1 MAVRPLVT
9 TGVAL
14 LSAGALVA
22 GTPALFVPR
31 DATAIVAG
39 EASAAAP
46 QKRAVTV
53 NEVKLLGLADLD
65 PQFMSDIFFR
75 TDGYGGHVGGTYDP
89 YYGGDNYGLFELYV
103 QTDGTEENPVYSP
116 ALDANGN
123 RLYAYLDE
131 DGNPQVGDTAIY
143 VKDTDGN
150 LTQVSGDEENPPTYA
165 SGDGISGEIYRDG
178 LVGLAYYLGDL
189 ALEDVMD
196 TNVPLI
202 SDAAAFVYNNVTSY
216 FYEGGIEETF
226 RVVASELTGGING
239 PVGQALATAELV
251 SHNWLPIVGE
261 LAVLAAAGVP
271 LGGPDLAAATSIFF
285 FGGPVVEDG
294 KSYNQGIDGVINYVV
309 DRVLGAQAPGTET
322 DPEDTGEGGEGAEA
336 ASTKRS
342 VATLASA
349 SSALPSLKN
358 LINLNV
364 KADEAVP
371 AEAAVEQTSEA
382 QKTDGIADLAAEKLG
397 VKLAN
402 ADTLKK
408 VATQEDS
415 EESEGATGATESAG
429 STDAA
434 GADDASDAGTPAA
447 GSTGGTPSTSTHESS
462 STQVKKS
469 PVDKFVDNATRD
481 LKKAFGGS
489 STRNANRQSG
499 SAAGQST
506 ARTGTDASGTGSTS
520 SGSSSSSSSSS
531 SSTGGSSSSSSASST
546 GGSSSSSSSSA
557 GGSNGANDKKGGGT
571 AANDKKDNKTKKAG
585 KHKSD

>member
-22 GTPALFVPR
+22 GAPALFVPR

-46 QKRAVTV
+46 QKRAVTI
-53 NEVKLLGLADLD
+53 NELKLLGLADLD

-89 YYGGDNYGLFELYV
+89 YYGGDNYGLFELNV
-103 QTDGTEENPVYSP
+103 QTGGTEENPVYSP
-116 ALDANGN
+116 ALDAKGN

-143 VKDTDGN
+143 VKDADGN

-165 SGDGISGEIYRDG
+165 PGNGIAGEIYRDG

-189 ALEDVMD
+189 ALEDVMGA
-196 TNVPLI
+196 NVPLI
-202 SDAAAFVYNNVTSY
+202 SDAAAFVYTNVTSY

-226 RVVASELTGGING
+226 RVVASELTGGPSG
-239 PVGQALATAELV
+239 LGAQLLAAAEDL
-251 SHNWLPIVGE
+251 SHNWLAYTGTVAI
-261 LAVLAAAGVP
+261 LAASGVP
-271 LGGPDLAAATSIFF
+271 LAGPDLAAATSIFF

-309 DRVLGAQAPGTET
+309 DRVLGAQAPGIET
-322 DPEDTGEGGEGAEA
+322 DPEDTGEGEEGADA

-342 VATLASA
+342 VAALASA

-364 KADEAVP
+364 KADEAAPV
-371 AEAAVEQTSEA
+371 EAAVEQTPEA
-382 QKTDGIADLAAEKLG
+382 QKTDGIAELAAEKLG
-397 VKLAN
+397 LKLAN

-408 VATQEDS
+408 VATQEES

-429 STDAA
+429 STDTD
-434 GADDASDAGTPAA
+434 GVDDASDAGMPAA
-447 GSTGGTPSTSTHESS
+447 GAAGGTSSTHTHESS

-489 STRNANRQSG
+489 SNRNANRQSG
-499 SAAGQST
+499 SGAGQST
-506 ARTGTDASGTGSTS
+506 TRTGTDASGTDSAS
-520 SGSSSSSSSSS
+520 NESSSS
-531 SSTGGSSSSSSASST
+531 SSTGGSSSSGSSSSTGGNSSSGSSSSST
-546 GGSSSSSSSSA
+546 GGSSSSS
-557 GGSNGANDKKGGGT
+557 GSGSGDTGNGHK
-571 AANDKKDNKTKKAG
+571 DKKDTKTKKAD

>member
-31 DATAIVAG
+31 DVTAIVAG
-39 EASAAAP
+39 EATAAAP
-46 QKRAVTV
+46 QKRAVTI
-53 NEVKLLGLADLD
+53 NELKLLGLADLD

-75 TDGYGGHVGGTYDP
+75 TDGYGGHVGGSYDP
-89 YYGGDNYGLFELYV
+89 YYGGDNYGLFELNV
-103 QTDGTEENPVYSP
+103 QTGGTAENPVYSP
-116 ALDANGN
+116 ALDAKGN

-131 DGNPQVGDTAIY
+131 DGNPLVGDTAIY
-143 VKDTDGN
+143 VKDANGN
-150 LTQVSGDEENPPTYA
+150 LTQVSGDAENPPTYA

-189 ALEDVMD
+189 ALEDVMGA
-196 TNVPLI
+196 NVPLI

-226 RVVASELTGGING
+226 RVVASELTGGPSG
-239 PVGQALATAELV
+239 LGAQVLAAAEDL
-251 SHNWLPIVGE
+251 SHNWLAYTGTVAI
-261 LAVLAAAGVP
+261 LAASGVP
-271 LGGPDLAAATSIFF
+271 LAGPDLAAATSIFF

-309 DRVLGAQAPGTET
+309 DRVLGAQAPDFET
-322 DPEDTGEGGEGAEA
+322 DPEDTGEGEEGADA

-342 VATLASA
+342 VAALASA

-364 KADEAVP
+364 KADEVEP
-371 AEAAVEQTSEA
+371 VEAAVEQTPEA
-382 QKTDGIADLAAEKLG
+382 QKTDGIAELAAEKLG
-397 VKLAN
+397 LKLAN
-402 ADTLKK
+402 ADTVKE
-408 VATQEDS
+408 VATQEES
-415 EESEGATGATESAG
+415 EVSEGATGATESAG
-429 STDAA
+429 STDTA
-434 GADDASDAGTPAA
+434 GADDASGAGAPAA
-447 GSTGGTPSTSTHESS
+447 GATGGTSSTSTHEPS

-489 STRNANRQSG
+489 SNRNANRHSG
-499 SAAGQST
+499 STGGSST
-506 ARTGTDASGTGSTS
+506 TGTSSDASGTDSAS

-531 SSTGGSSSSSSASST
+531 SGGSSSSGSSSSST
-546 GGSSSSSSSSA
+546 GGSSSSS
-557 GGSNGANDKKGGGT
+557 GSGSGDTGNGHK
-571 AANDKKDNKTKKAG
+571 DKKDNKTKKAD
-585 KHKSD
+585 KHKSDK

>member
-31 DATAIVAG
+31 DETAIVAG

-53 NEVKLLGLADLD
+53 NELKLLGLADLD

-89 YYGGDNYGLFELYV
+89 YYGGDNYGLFELNV
-103 QTDGTEENPVYSP
+103 QTGGTAENPVYSP
-116 ALDANGN
+116 ALDAKGN

-143 VKDTDGN
+143 VKDANGN

-165 SGDGISGEIYRDG
+165 SGNGISGEIYRDG

-189 ALEDVMD
+189 ALEDVMGA
-196 TNVPLI
+196 NVPLI

-239 PVGQALATAELV
+239 PVGQALATAEFV
-251 SHNWLPIVGE
+251 SHNWLPIAGQ

-271 LGGPDLAAATSIFF
+271 LAGPDLAAATSIFF

-322 DPEDTGEGGEGAEA
+322 DPEDTGESREGADA

-371 AEAAVEQTSEA
+371 VEAAVEQTPET
-382 QKTDGIADLAAEKLG
+382 QKTDGIAEVAAEKLG
-397 VKLAN
+397 LKLAN

-408 VATQEDS
+408 VATQEES
-415 EESEGATGATESAG
+415 EESEGAAGATESAG
-429 STDAA
+429 STDTAGST
-434 GADDASDAGTPAA
+434 GADDASDAGTPA
-447 GSTGGTPSTSTHESS
+447 TGDTSSTSTHESS

-489 STRNANRQSG
+489 SNRNANRQSG
-499 SAAGQST
+499 STAGQST
-506 ARTGTDASGTGSTS
+506 AKTGTDASGTDSAS
-520 SGSSSSSSSSS
+520 SGSSGSSSS
-531 SSTGGSSSSSSASST
+531 SSTGGSSSSGSSSSST
-546 GGSSSSSSSSA
+546 GGSASSS
-557 GGSNGANDKKGGGT
+557 GSGSGDTGNGHK
-571 AANDKKDNKTKKAG
+571 DKKDNKTKKAD

>member
-31 DATAIVAG
+31 DVTAIVAG
-39 EASAAAP
+39 EATAAVP
-46 QKRAVTV
+46 QKRAVTI
-53 NEVKLLGLADLD
+53 NELKLLGLADLD

-75 TDGYGGHVGGTYDP
+75 TDGYGGHVGGSYDP
-89 YYGGDNYGLFELYV
+89 YYGGDNYGLFELNV
-103 QTDGTEENPVYSP
+103 QTGGTAENPVYSP
-116 ALDANGN
+116 ALDAKGN

-131 DGNPQVGDTAIY
+131 DGNPLVGDTAIY
-143 VKDTDGN
+143 VKDATGN

-189 ALEDVMD
+189 ALEDVMGA
-196 TNVPLI
+196 NVPLI

-226 RVVASELTGGING
+226 RVVASELTGGPSG
-239 PVGQALATAELV
+239 LGAQLLAAAEDL
-251 SHNWLPIVGE
+251 SHNWLAYTGTVAI
-261 LAVLAAAGVP
+261 LAASGVP
-271 LGGPDLAAATSIFF
+271 LAGPDLAAATSIFF

-309 DRVLGAQAPGTET
+309 DRVLGAQAPDFET
-322 DPEDTGEGGEGAEA
+322 DPEDTGEGEEGADA

-342 VATLASA
+342 VAALASA

-364 KADEAVP
+364 KADEAEPV
-371 AEAAVEQTSEA
+371 EAAVEQTPEA
-382 QKTDGIADLAAEKLG
+382 QKTDGIAELAAEKLG
-397 VKLAN
+397 LKLAN
-402 ADTLKK
+402 ADTVKE
-408 VATQEDS
+408 VATQEES
-415 EESEGATGATESAG
+415 EVSEGATGATESAG
-429 STDAA
+429 STDTA
-434 GADDASDAGTPAA
+434 GADDASGAGAPAA
-447 GSTGGTPSTSTHESS
+447 GATGGTSSTSTHESS

-489 STRNANRQSG
+489 SNRNANRHSG
-499 SAAGQST
+499 STGGSST
-506 ARTGTDASGTGSTS
+506 TGTSSDASGTASAS
-520 SGSSSSSSSSS
+520 SGSSSSSSS
-531 SSTGGSSSSSSASST
+531 SSTGGSSSSDSSSSST
-546 GGSSSSSSSSA
+546 GGSSSSS
-557 GGSNGANDKKGGGT
+557 GSGSGDTGNGHK
-571 AANDKKDNKTKKAG
+571 DKKDNKTKKAD

>member
-31 DATAIVAG
+31 DVTAIVAG
-39 EASAAAP
+39 EATAAAP
-46 QKRAVTV
+46 QKRAVTI
-53 NEVKLLGLADLD
+53 NELKLLGLADLD

-75 TDGYGGHVGGTYDP
+75 TDGYGGHVGGSYDP
-89 YYGGDNYGLFELYV
+89 YYGGDNYGLFELNV
-103 QTDGTEENPVYSP
+103 QTGGTAENPIYSP
-116 ALDANGN
+116 ALDAKGN

-131 DGNPQVGDTAIY
+131 DGNPQVGNTAIY
-143 VKDTDGN
+143 VKDANGN

-189 ALEDVMD
+189 ALEDVMGA
-196 TNVPLI
+196 NVPLI

-226 RVVASELTGGING
+226 RVVASELTGGPSG
-239 PVGQALATAELV
+239 LGAQLLAAAEDL
-251 SHNWLPIVGE
+251 SHNWLAYTGTVAI
-261 LAVLAAAGVP
+261 LAASGVP
-271 LGGPDLAAATSIFF
+271 LAGPDLAAATSIFF

-309 DRVLGAQAPGTET
+309 DRVLGAQAPDFT
-322 DPEDTGEGGEGAEA
+322 DPEDTGEGEEGADA

-342 VATLASA
+342 VAALASA

-364 KADEAVP
+364 KADEAEPV
-371 AEAAVEQTSEA
+371 EAAVEQTPEA
-382 QKTDGIADLAAEKLG
+382 QKTDGIAELAAEKLG
-397 VKLAN
+397 LKLAN
-402 ADTLKK
+402 ADTVKE
-408 VATQEDS
+408 VATQEES
-415 EESEGATGATESAG
+415 EVSEGATGATESAG
-429 STDAA
+429 STDTA
-434 GADDASDAGTPAA
+434 GADDAAGAGAPAA
-447 GSTGGTPSTSTHESS
+447 GATGGTSSTSTHEPS

-489 STRNANRQSG
+489 SNRNANRHSG
-499 SAAGQST
+499 STGGSST
-506 ARTGTDASGTGSTS
+506 TGTSSDASGTDSAS
-520 SGSSSSSSSSS
+520 SGSSSSGSSS
-531 SSTGGSSSSSSASST
+531 SSTGGSSSSSGSGSGDT
-546 GGSSSSSSSSA
+546 G
-557 GGSNGANDKKGGGT
+557 NGHK
-571 AANDKKDNKTKKAG
+571 DKKDNKTKKAD
-585 KHKSD
+585 KHKSDK

>member
-31 DATAIVAG
+31 DVTAIVAG
-39 EASAAAP
+39 EATAAAP
-46 QKRAVTV
+46 QKRAVTI
-53 NEVKLLGLADLD
+53 NELKLLGLADLD

-75 TDGYGGHVGGTYDP
+75 TDGYGGHVGGSYDP
-89 YYGGDNYGLFELYV
+89 YYGGDNYGLFELNV
-103 QTDGTEENPVYSP
+103 QTGGTAENPVYSP
-116 ALDANGN
+116 ALDAKGN

-131 DGNPQVGDTAIY
+131 DGNPLVGDTAIY
-143 VKDTDGN
+143 VKDATGN

-189 ALEDVMD
+189 ALEDVMGA
-196 TNVPLI
+196 NVPLI

-226 RVVASELTGGING
+226 RVVASELTGGPSG
-239 PVGQALATAELV
+239 LGAQLLAAAEDL
-251 SHNWLPIVGE
+251 SHNWLAYTGTVAI
-261 LAVLAAAGVP
+261 LAASGVP
-271 LGGPDLAAATSIFF
+271 LAGPDLAAATSIFF

-309 DRVLGAQAPGTET
+309 DRVLGAQAPDFET
-322 DPEDTGEGGEGAEA
+322 DPEDTGEGEEGADA

-342 VATLASA
+342 VAALASA

-364 KADEAVP
+364 KADEAEPV
-371 AEAAVEQTSEA
+371 EAAVEQTPEA
-382 QKTDGIADLAAEKLG
+382 QKTDGIAELAAEKLG
-397 VKLAN
+397 LKLAN
-402 ADTLKK
+402 ADTVKE
-408 VATQEDS
+408 VATQEES
-415 EESEGATGATESAG
+415 EVSEGATGATESAG
-429 STDAA
+429 STDTA
-434 GADDASDAGTPAA
+434 GADDASGAGAPAA
-447 GSTGGTPSTSTHESS
+447 GATGGTSSTSTHESS

-489 STRNANRQSG
+489 SNRNAYRHSG
-499 SAAGQST
+499 STGGSST
-506 ARTGTDASGTGSTS
+506 TGTSSDASGTASAS
-520 SGSSSSSSSSS
+520 SGSSSSSSS
-531 SSTGGSSSSSSASST
+531 SSTGGSSSSDSSSSST
-546 GGSSSSSSSSA
+546 GGSSSSS
-557 GGSNGANDKKGGGT
+557 GSGSGDTGNGHK
-571 AANDKKDNKTKKAG
+571 DKKDNKTKKAD

>member
-31 DATAIVAG
+31 DETTIVAG

-53 NEVKLLGLADLD
+53 NELKLLGLADLD

-89 YYGGDNYGLFELYV
+89 YYGGDNYGLFELNV
-103 QTDGTEENPVYSP
+103 QTGGTDENPVYSP
-116 ALDANGN
+116 ALDAKGN

-131 DGNPQVGDTAIY
+131 DGNPQVGNTAIY
-143 VKDTDGN
+143 VKDAAGN

-165 SGDGISGEIYRDG
+165 SGNGISGEIYRDG

-189 ALEDVMD
+189 ALEDVMGA
-196 TNVPLI
+196 NVPLI

-251 SHNWLPIVGE
+251 SHNWLPIAGQ

-271 LGGPDLAAATSIFF
+271 LAGPDLAAATSIFF

-322 DPEDTGEGGEGAEA
+322 DPEDTGESGEGADA

-371 AEAAVEQTSEA
+371 VEAAVEQTPET
-382 QKTDGIADLAAEKLG
+382 QKTDGIAEVAAEKLG
-397 VKLAN
+397 LKFAN

-408 VATQEDS
+408 VATQEESEES
-415 EESEGATGATESAG
+415 EESEGAAGATESAG
-429 STDAA
+429 STDTAGST
-434 GADDASDAGTPAA
+434 GADDASHAGTPA
-447 GSTGGTPSTSTHESS
+447 TGGTSSTSTHESS

-489 STRNANRQSG
+489 SNRNANRQSG
-499 SAAGQST
+499 STAGQST
-506 ARTGTDASGTGSTS
+506 TKTGTDASGTDSAS
-520 SGSSSSSSSSS
+520 SGSSGSSSS
-531 SSTGGSSSSSSASST
+531 SSTGGSSSSGSSSSST
-546 GGSSSSSSSSA
+546 GGSSSSS
-557 GGSNGANDKKGGGT
+557 GSGSGDTGNGHK
-571 AANDKKDNKTKKAG
+571 DKKDNKTKKAD

>member
-31 DATAIVAG
+31 DVTAIVAG
-39 EASAAAP
+39 EATAAAP
-46 QKRAVTV
+46 QKRAVTI
-53 NEVKLLGLADLD
+53 NELKLLGLADLD

-75 TDGYGGHVGGTYDP
+75 TDGYGGHVGGSYDP
-89 YYGGDNYGLFELYV
+89 YYGGDNYGLFELNV
-103 QTDGTEENPVYSP
+103 QTGGTAENPVYSP
-116 ALDANGN
+116 ALDAKGN

-131 DGNPQVGDTAIY
+131 DGNPLVGDTAIY
-143 VKDTDGN
+143 VKDANGN

-189 ALEDVMD
+189 ALEDVMGA
-196 TNVPLI
+196 NVPLI

-226 RVVASELTGGING
+226 RVVASELTGGPSG
-239 PVGQALATAELV
+239 LGAQLLAAAEDL
-251 SHNWLPIVGE
+251 SHNWLAYTGTVAI
-261 LAVLAAAGVP
+261 LAASGVP
-271 LGGPDLAAATSIFF
+271 LAGPDLAAATSIFF

-309 DRVLGAQAPGTET
+309 DRVLGAQAPDFET
-322 DPEDTGEGGEGAEA
+322 DPEDTGEGEEGADA

-342 VATLASA
+342 VAALASA

-364 KADEAVP
+364 KADEAEPV
-371 AEAAVEQTSEA
+371 EAAVEQTPEA
-382 QKTDGIADLAAEKLG
+382 QKTDGIAELAAEKLG
-397 VKLAN
+397 LKLAN
-402 ADTLKK
+402 ADTVKE
-408 VATQEDS
+408 VATQEES
-415 EESEGATGATESAG
+415 EVSEGATGATESAG
-429 STDAA
+429 STDTA
-434 GADDASDAGTPAA
+434 GADDASGAGAPAA
-447 GSTGGTPSTSTHESS
+447 GATGGTSSTSTHESS

-489 STRNANRQSG
+489 SNRNANRHSG
-499 SAAGQST
+499 STGGSST
-506 ARTGTDASGTGSTS
+506 TGTSSDASGTASAS
-520 SGSSSSSSSSS
+520 SGSSSSSSS
-531 SSTGGSSSSSSASST
+531 SSTGGSSSSGSSSSST
-546 GGSSSSSSSSA
+546 GGSSSSS
-557 GGSNGANDKKGGGT
+557 GSGSGDTGNGHK
-571 AANDKKDNKTKKAG
+571 DKKDNKTKKAD